1 MEHHNSIAL
10 CEAVA
15 ELTNQ
20 MLLAAREQDWDR
32 LTDLEGSCAQ
42 YIEQLKIMKDAL
54 PLSSEAQKRKVAS
67 IKRILADDREIRN
80 LVSPWMA
87 RLSVMINSSQTEKK
101 LTRAYGQ

>member
-1 MEHHNSIAL
+1 MEYHNTIVL

-20 MLLAAREQDWDR
+20 MLLAARQQDWDR
-32 LTDLEGSCAQ
+32 LTELESSCAQ
-42 YIEQLKIMKDAL
+42 YIEQLKMMKDAL
-54 PLSSEAQKRKVAS
+54 PLSSDAQQRKVAS

-87 RLSVMINSSQTEKK
+87 RLSSMINSSQTEMK
-101 LTRAYGQ
+101 LTRFYGQ